1 MSFELYYPHPLHIKI
16 APLYGTQ
23 KVKLAA
29 LAGFEPTLSEPK
41 SDVLPLHQSAV
52 LQDSGGYRLH
62 NTRPKFCLRRN
73 EILKPLASSRQNGV
87 V

>member
-1 MSFELYYPHPLHIKI
+1 
-16 APLYGTQ
+16 
-23 KVKLAA
+23 
-29 LAGFEPTLSEPK
+29 
-41 SDVLPLHQSAV
+41 

-73 EILKPLASSRQNGV
+73 EILKPLASSQQNGV

>member
-1 MSFELYYPHPLHIKI
+1 
-16 APLYGTQ
+16 
-23 KVKLAA
+23 
-29 LAGFEPTLSEPK
+29 
-41 SDVLPLHQSAV
+41 
-52 LQDSGGYRLH
+52 LQDLGGYRLH